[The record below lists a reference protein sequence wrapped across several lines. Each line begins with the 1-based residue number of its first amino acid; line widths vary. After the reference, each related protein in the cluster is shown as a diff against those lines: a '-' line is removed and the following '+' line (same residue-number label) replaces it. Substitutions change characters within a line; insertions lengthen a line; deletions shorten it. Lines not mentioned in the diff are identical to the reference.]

1 MFFFFSSQTPSFSL
15 GKHTPSSSCSSRPPH
30 HFLSAWRLVAE
41 RRTEDVSP
49 MLDRSQV
56 LPQGRPCASRRLMKP
71 RITRFPTQHLLNENL
86 EFINTGTC
94 LENTRGA
101 NPELLHLPVA

>member
-1 MFFFFSSQTPSFSL
+1 MALSWPHSRWNFPSPAP
-15 GKHTPSSSCSSRPPH
+15 GPSISAGDRLH
-30 HFLSAWRLVAE
+30 QLSPDWQEVAE

-71 RITRFPTQHLLNENL
+71 RITRLPTQHLLNENL

-101 NPELLHLPVA
+101 NPELLHLLVA